1 MNMRTLLIL
10 TACLSGLT
18 VRAAAPAAATWM
30 TDLPAAQAKAKA
42 ENKFVLLNFT
52 GSDWCGWCI
61 RLKKEVLAQTEFET
75 FAAEHL
81 VLVEV
86 DFPHGKPQT
95 PALKNANAALAQK
108 YEIKGFPT
116 LVVLNSAGETAG
128 RIGYVEG
135 GPKRFIAR
143 LKPLLATPSTAEETP
158 KKGQTGPAA
167 PSQNGAPAL
176 APARYSKLTLRG
188 ISGPPN
194 ARLALINN
202 QSLGVG
208 ESGRIK
214 LGDREVKVR
223 CLAIN
228 DKSVT
233 VMVEGEKSRR
243 ELRLREEAKGTKR

>member
-1 MNMRTLLIL
+1 MNTRIFSFLALL
-10 TACLSGLT
+10 TAHAN
-18 VRAAAPAAATWM
+18 AANWM

-61 RLKKEVLAQTEFET
+61 RLKKEVLSQVEFDT

-86 DFPHGKPQT
+86 DFPHGKPQVA
-95 PALKNANAALAQK
+95 ALKNANAALAQK

-116 LVVLNSAGETAG
+116 LIVLNSAGETAG
-128 RIGYVEG
+128 QIGYVEG

-143 LKPLLATPSTAEETP
+143 LKSLLAASASAEVTP
-158 KKGQTGPAA
+158 KKGQPEPLA
-167 PSQNGAPAL
+167 PPFAGAPTF
-176 APARYSKLTLRG
+176 PPPRYAQLTLKG
-188 ISGPPN
+188 ISGSSN

-202 QSLGVG
+202 QTLGVG
-208 ESGRIK
+208 ESGRVK

-223 CLAIN
+223 CLAIGEN
-228 DKSVT
+228 SVT
-233 VMVEGEKSRR
+233 VMVEGEKARR
-243 ELRLREEAKGTKR
+243 ELRLREELEGAKR

>member
-1 MNMRTLLIL
+1 MKTRVLLIVFLSLL
-10 TACLSGLT
+10 TM
-18 VRAAAPAAATWM
+18 RAHTATWT

-42 ENKFVLLNFT
+42 ENKFVLLDFT

-61 RLKKEVLAQTEFET
+61 RLKKEVLSQTEFAA

-86 DFPHGKPQT
+86 DFPRGKPQT
-95 PALKNANAALAQK
+95 AAVKNANAALAQK

-116 LVVLNSAGETAG
+116 LILLNNAGEIVG

-143 LKPLLATPSTAEETP
+143 LKPLMAPASDAEETS
-158 KKGQTGPAA
+158 KKRASEPAA
-167 PSQNGAPAL
+167 PPFAGAPTFP
-176 APARYSKLTLRG
+176 PARYTKLTLKG

-202 QSLGVG
+202 QTLGVG
-208 ESGRIK
+208 ESGRVK

-223 CLAIN
+223 CLAISE
-228 DKSVT
+228 KSAT
-233 VMVEGEKSRR
+233 VMVEGEKQHK
-243 ELRLREEAKGTKR
+243 ELRLREEVEPAKHAK